1 MSFNNLGEMRGEEK
15 PYDMQAP
22 CNDSELAK
30 AIEND
35 REIEDMSASSILTSS
50 SVLELPMLRTSNA
63 STVAIPSTSVSIP
76 NNDVSS
82 TITSNTKPFNLT
94 LPDSPIVSFPNICSL
109 LNGDEMDIKDHIN
122 EPISG
127 VNKPLNLKPN
137 LGKNIPPTISL
148 PTTPL
153 PLSSTTI
160 TLPTQPVN
168 LYNAKLQT
176 PSPKVFSSLSNQHTT
191 PLFFAVDINGDAKR
205 DVSIQK
211 TREISKSY
219 APFQANASLSS
230 PMVINNQLGCS
241 ISVGSVDSSTMS
253 LSPCPSSSGSSSSPH
268 SYSSQSINGPITTPD
283 LGLCGSESISIS
295 PAALHLSSSLISS
308 HLPHSLDSLLTP
320 AASPED
326 DSLEPWI
333 QTV

>member
-1 MSFNNLGEMRGEEK
+1 MRGEEK

-35 REIEDMSASSILTSS
+35 REIEDTSASSVLTSPP
-50 SVLELPMLRTSNA
+50 VFELPMLRPSNA
-63 STVAIPSTSVSIP
+63 AKVAISSTSTSIP
-76 NNDVSS
+76 NKNASPI
-82 TITSNTKPFNLT
+82 ITPTTKPFNVT
-94 LPDSPIVSFPNICSL
+94 LPESPIVSFPNICSL

-122 EPISG
+122 EPIDGVG
-127 VNKPLNLKPN
+127 VNKPINLKPS
-137 LGKNIPPTISL
+137 LGKTIPPIISL

-153 PLSSTTI
+153 PLNTTTI
-160 TLPTQPVN
+160 SLPTQPVN

-176 PSPKVFSSLSNQHTT
+176 PSPKVFSSLSNHQTT
-191 PLFFAVDINGDAKR
+191 PLFFAVDINGDAKG
-205 DVSIQK
+205 DVPVQK

-219 APFQANASLSS
+219 APFQTNASLSS
-230 PMVINNQLGCS
+230 SMVLSNQLGCS

-283 LGLCGSESISIS
+283 LGISGSDSISIS
-295 PAALHLSSSLISS
+295 PAALHLSSSLIST